1 MMVRTKTMF
10 VHNLWAKKNDWR
22 KNIKAKI
29 SLCTVKASILDP
41 LPSTGYSLFWQ
52 KRTRTHHGKKI
63 SYLIHLSWDSVVHL
77 LNMWEPEGAGR
88 FSGWEEDLSL
98 KGEHCPED
106 GVRTWDI
113 STRKEKGWNRWE
125 NKGFRRIGKIKK
137 RRKSEKCNCG
147 GDDEE

>member
-10 VHNLWAKKNDWR
+10 VHNPW
-22 KNIKAKI
+22 
-29 SLCTVKASILDP
+29 
-41 LPSTGYSLFWQ
+41 
-52 KRTRTHHGKKI
+52 GKKRLQKI
-63 SYLIHLSWDSVVHL
+63 HQSQEVSLYCKSLHFKPSAIHRIFFVLAEENQDPSWKKFSYLINLSWESVVHL

-113 STRKEKGWNRWE
+113 STRKEKSWNICE